1 MADTAPSLDAACRK
15 NDIVSMSTTNLEDAQ
30 SPQAKDKPQS
40 AEELKETIS
49 QQVTKG
55 LSQPPSRAQVPPGT
69 AAEEM
74 VQ

>member
-1 MADTAPSLDAACRK
+1 MNPTTPNQTKPDAAHEK
-15 NDIVSMSTTNLEDAQ
+15 PNFPDNLM
-30 SPQAKDKPQS
+30 
-40 AEELKETIS
+40 ETLS

-69 AAEEM
+69 AAEEI

>member
-1 MADTAPSLDAACRK
+1 
-15 NDIVSMSTTNLEDAQ
+15 MSTTNLEDAQ

>member
-1 MADTAPSLDAACRK
+1 MNPTIPSQ
-15 NDIVSMSTTNLEDAQ
+15 TTQDPAH
-30 SPQAKDKPQS
+30 DKPNFPDN
-40 AEELKETIS
+40 LRETLN

-69 AAEEM
+69 AAEEI